1 MSVNRKG
8 EKFNFES
15 APTDSYKSGLK
26 IGEKTWSLDQ
36 IFIIVVVVVAVVVT
50 HYWRYHDT
58 NGKCKVVHQVRCKW
72 RLLADE

>member
-36 IFIIVVVVVAVVVT
+36 IFIIVVVVAVVVI
-50 HYWRYHDT
+50 
-58 NGKCKVVHQVRCKW
+58 K
-72 RLLADE
+72 LLKGNTFSYPLLKISRHEWQMQSGSPS